1 MMPSVRTRCL
11 CTTFAMATAFQC
23 ATPATAQTLAP
34 SASIPQTSRA
44 FTGLFQDTVTDFR
57 NLASQD
63 TLTILAVGGLMAA
76 ALHPVDRAATTTLS
90 GSNTGFLSSGETIGS
105 ARLQFGSALAA
116 FAVGRLT
123 GSPKLTAVGSD
134 LVRANI
140 VTQTLTTGM
149 KIAAR
154 RTRPDGTE
162 FSFPSGHTSVT
173 FATATVLHRHFGWKT
188 GVPAYAMASF
198 VAASR
203 VHEKR
208 HFLSDVTF
216 GAALGIV
223 SGWAVTV
230 GQGKAQMSIAPIA
243 APGGGGGGIGFT
255 WTGQ

>member
-1 MMPSVRTRCL
+1 MPSVRTRCL
-11 CTTFAMATAFQC
+11 CTTFAIATAFHC
-23 ATPATAQTLAP
+23 ATPAAAQTVAP

-57 NLASQD
+57 NLASKD
-63 TLTILAVGGLMAA
+63 TLTVLAVGGLMAA
-76 ALHPVDRAATTTLS
+76 ALHRVDQPATTMLS
-90 GSNTGFLSSGETIGS
+90 GSKEELYSSGETIGS
-105 ARLQFGSALAA
+105 ARLQFGSALATL
-116 FAVGRLT
+116 AVGRLT
-123 GSPKLTAVGSD
+123 GSPKLTAVGAD
-134 LVRANI
+134 LVSANI
-140 VTQTLTTGM
+140 VAQTLTTGI

-162 FSFPSGHTSVT
+162 FSFPSGHTSVS
-173 FATATVLHRHFGWKT
+173 FAAATVVQRHFGWKA

-203 VHEKR
+203 IHEKR

-216 GAALGIV
+216 GAAVGIA

-230 GQGKAQMSIAPIA
+230 GHGKAQMSVAPIA

>member
-1 MMPSVRTRCL
+1 MPSVRTRCL
-11 CTTFAMATAFQC
+11 CTTFAIATAFHC
-23 ATPATAQTLAP
+23 ATPAAAQTVAP

-57 NLASQD
+57 NLASKD
-63 TLTILAVGGLMAA
+63 TLTVLAVGGLMAA
-76 ALHPVDRAATTTLS
+76 ALHSVDQPTTTMLS
-90 GSNTGFLSSGETIGS
+90 GSNEGLYSSGETIGS
-105 ARLQFGSALAA
+105 ARLQFGSALAVL
-116 FAVGRLT
+116 AVGRLT
-123 GSPKLTAVGSD
+123 GSPKLTAVGAD
-134 LVRANI
+134 LVSANI
-140 VTQTLTTGM
+140 VAQTLTTGI

-162 FSFPSGHTSVT
+162 FSFPSGHTSVS
-173 FATATVLHRHFGWKT
+173 FATATVLQRHFGWKG

-203 VHEKR
+203 IHEKR

-216 GAALGIV
+216 GAAVGIV

-230 GQGKAQMSIAPIA
+230 GHGKAQMSVAPIA
-243 APGGGGGGIGFT
+243 APGGGGIGFT

>member
-1 MMPSVRTRCL
+1 MPSVRTRCL
-11 CTTFAMATAFQC
+11 CTTFAIATAFHC
-23 ATPATAQTLAP
+23 ATPAAAQTVAP
-34 SASIPQTSRA
+34 SASIPQTPRA

-57 NLASQD
+57 NLASKD
-63 TLTILAVGGLMAA
+63 TLTVLAVGGLMAV
-76 ALHPVDRAATTTLS
+76 ALHRVDQPATTMLS
-90 GSNTGFLSSGETIGS
+90 GSKEELYSSGETIGS
-105 ARLQFGSALAA
+105 ARLQFGSALATL
-116 FAVGRLT
+116 AVGRLT
-123 GSPKLTAVGSD
+123 GSPKLTAVGAD
-134 LVRANI
+134 LVSANI
-140 VTQTLTTGM
+140 VAQTLTTGI

-162 FSFPSGHTSVT
+162 FSFPSGHTSVS
-173 FATATVLHRHFGWKT
+173 FAAATVVQRHFGWKA

-203 VHEKR
+203 IHEKR

-216 GAALGIV
+216 GAAVGIV

-230 GQGKAQMSIAPIA
+230 GHGKAQMSVAPIA